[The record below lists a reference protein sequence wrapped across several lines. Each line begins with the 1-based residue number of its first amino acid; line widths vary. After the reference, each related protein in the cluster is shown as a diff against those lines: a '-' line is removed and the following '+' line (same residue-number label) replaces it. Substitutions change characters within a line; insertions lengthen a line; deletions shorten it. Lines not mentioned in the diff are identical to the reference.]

1 MRQTIRIFG
10 YAIASVILIALG
22 HAMNNHSLLL
32 GGLAVM
38 LITVLLNYK
47 KYFIPLMLFYL
58 PFAPVLKLTADGF
71 SFYTIALIVIMVISS
86 ADSKFRFD
94 SRTLLIFSAL
104 LGTASFAKLM
114 MGLGFSLDF
123 FVFFAMLLFIPNYLQ
138 KFHTLIS
145 FKTTAIFFASG
156 VAAAAILSQ
165 QLMTLSSM
173 QAYINVYEWEKMD
186 LTRLSGFYGDANYYS
201 AQILAAIGGLL
212 IIMMAKVNRLAVVLM
227 GLVLVLIYFGSLS
240 VSKSFLIFLAIVL
253 PLWLTAYLST
263 SGRLKSKLLI
273 LTTIILLVVSIV
285 VGAVF
290 REQIVMYQTRFDLSV
305 DSDSLTTGR
314 LEIFNGYY
322 QYFKSNTEV
331 LLFGQGYSQVY
342 YAAFDNRASHN
353 IIIQVIYQFGIL
365 GFILIGA
372 WMIRMKRIVVGK
384 RKALTLSGKAL
395 VLMITAAC
403 LLPWI
408 ALDTLFLDDFYFI
421 ITFYLIAMHYIFE
434 KFSLN
439 KPHLRDNKA

>member
-22 HAMNNHSLLL
+22 HATNSQPLLL

-38 LITVLLNYK
+38 LIIAILNYK
-47 KYFIPLMLFYL
+47 KYLIPLMLFYL
-58 PFAPVLKLTADGF
+58 PFAPVLKLHADGF
-71 SFYTIALIVIMVISS
+71 SFFTIALLVIIVIFS
-86 ADSKFRFD
+86 ANSKFRFD

-114 MGLGFSLDF
+114 LGLGFSLDF

-138 KFHTLIS
+138 KFHTIIS
-145 FKTTAIFFASG
+145 FKTTAIFFALG
-156 VAAAAILSQ
+156 VTAAAVLSQ
-165 QLMTLSSM
+165 QLMALPSM
-173 QAYINVYEWEKMD
+173 QAYINVYEWERMD

-201 AQILAAIGGLL
+201 AQILAAISGLL
-212 IIMMAKVNRLAVVLM
+212 IIITARVNRLAVPLM
-227 GLVLVLIYFGSLS
+227 GLVLLLIYFGSLS

-263 SGRLKSKLLI
+263 SGRLRSKFLI
-273 LTTIILLVVSIV
+273 LIAIFLLVGSIV

-290 REQIVMYQTRFDLSV
+290 QEQIAMYQTRFNLSV

-314 LEIFNGYY
+314 LEIFNGYN
-322 QYFKSNTEV
+322 QYFKNNAEV
-331 LLFGQGYSQVY
+331 LMFGQGYSQVY

-353 IIIQVIYQFGIL
+353 IIIQLIYQFGIL
-365 GFILIGA
+365 GLILIGA

-384 RKALTLSGKAL
+384 RKALTLNGKAL

-408 ALDTLFLDDFYFI
+408 ALDMLFLDDFYFI

-439 KPHLRDNKA
+439 KSHSRDSMS